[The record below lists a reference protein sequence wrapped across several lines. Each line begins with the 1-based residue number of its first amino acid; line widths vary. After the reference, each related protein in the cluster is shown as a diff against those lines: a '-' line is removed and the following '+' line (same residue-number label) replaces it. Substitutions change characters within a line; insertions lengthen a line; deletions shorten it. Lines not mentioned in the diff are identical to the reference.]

1 MAVITHTHTHTH
13 THTGDSFNF
22 FEDLKLVVQMGQPL
36 CDAIHQLEADK
47 PLLSQLLPI
56 FESLVRGTAD
66 WVEALQEVRS
76 KQC

>member
-1 MAVITHTHTHTH
+1 
-13 THTGDSFNF
+13 
-22 FEDLKLVVQMGQPL
+22 MGQPL

-56 FESLVRGTAD
+56 FESLVRGTTD

-76 KQC
+76 KKC